1 VTREAAV
8 EEGGIDELEGMRNLG
23 PVSAARLRAVGIASS
38 EDLKRVGAI
47 EAYIRLKRI
56 FPAVTRETALYALH
70 GAVTGVR
77 WYTLSDEIRAALRDA
92 AARRL

>member
-1 VTREAAV
+1 M
-8 EEGGIDELEGMRNLG
+8 EGGGINELEGMRNLG

-38 EDLKRVGAI
+38 EDLKRAGAI
-47 EAYIRLKRI
+47 EAYIRLKRA
-56 FPAVTRETALYALH
+56 FPAIRETALYALH

-77 WYTLSDEIRAALRDA
+77 WYTLSDEIKAALRDA